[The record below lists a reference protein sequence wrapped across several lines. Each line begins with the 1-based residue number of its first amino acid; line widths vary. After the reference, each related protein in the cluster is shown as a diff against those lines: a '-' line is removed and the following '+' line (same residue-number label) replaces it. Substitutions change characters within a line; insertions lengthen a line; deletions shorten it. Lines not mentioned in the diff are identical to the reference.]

1 MDEGKQFAKE
11 EFRAMLEVCPNNLDQ
26 SCEMNCVCKYC
37 VLLYN
42 CNKICV
48 CGLHCKRKD
57 CTCGQCKYTCKCN
70 ICIKW
75 HETKKNAL
83 KKKREALVKAS
94 ASSDRSEPMMFE
106 SVELHKNGNMKPMS
120 NNVLVDKD
128 NVIDIG
134 NGKYLISFN
143 NDVRY
148 LGNRE
153 MNDFRRH
160 MIRRDRALNM
170 ANNLMKERYNEQ
182 KLEKEKIKKIEKQAA
197 NELRKKNEIFQRYQQ
212 EKGILEK
219 EHREKELCGSVLY
232 IPDNEKMVDLN
243 QGSLSDSL
251 FSSFDE
257 SFVSVTTINQSERFS
272 PDNQHRLQQN
282 KFFDALKL

>member
-1 MDEGKQFAKE
+1 
-11 EFRAMLEVCPNNLDQ
+11 
-26 SCEMNCVCKYC
+26 
-37 VLLYN
+37 
-42 CNKICV
+42 
-48 CGLHCKRKD
+48 
-57 CTCGQCKYTCKCN
+57 
-70 ICIKW
+70 
-75 HETKKNAL
+75 
-83 KKKREALVKAS
+83 
-94 ASSDRSEPMMFE
+94 MFE